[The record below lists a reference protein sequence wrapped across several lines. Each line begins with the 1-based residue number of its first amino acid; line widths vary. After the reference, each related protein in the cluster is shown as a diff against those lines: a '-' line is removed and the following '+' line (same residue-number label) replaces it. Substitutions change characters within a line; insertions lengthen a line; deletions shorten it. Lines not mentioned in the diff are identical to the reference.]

1 MIIHYIYIYTIIYI
15 YTQLYTLHIYIYISP
30 RHDVTECH
38 GLCSKFSWTLPCK
51 IRSYVLPIVCDYH
64 GLAFASKVCAN
75 ADGGVSF
82 RSRDSCGKALCE
94 RFTHR
99 RRVLFQSRCPPPTKS
114 ISTDG
119 WGLRQL
125 ITNSASPDLIH
136 KIREV
141 QSQNRCWF
149 RRQWD
154 EGGLFEKETDE
165 ALPETAVF
173 ARIFSWKGWWLPQ
186 NSVTKSGRMRNRTKI
201 KSTKRR

>member
-1 MIIHYIYIYTIIYI
+1 MVIHYIYNYINIYTII
-15 YTQLYTLHIYIYISP
+15 TCIYIYIFSP
-30 RHDVTECH
+30 RHDVTECR
-38 GLCSKFSWTLPCK
+38 GLCSKISWTLPCK

-64 GLAFASKVCAN
+64 GLAFGPKVCAN

-136 KIREV
+136 KIRDVEAPV
-141 QSQNRCWF
+141 PLRFRNSYNKRGAPLTHCWSL
-149 RRQWD
+149 D
-154 EGGLFEKETDE
+154 PNLKN
-165 ALPETAVF
+165 
-173 ARIFSWKGWWLPQ
+173 IY
-186 NSVTKSGRMRNRTKI
+186 I
-201 KSTKRR
+201 